1 MKQPTLL
8 DHSLAFPQS
17 DTALENPDGLL
28 AVGGDLRPQRLR
40 AAYRAGIF
48 PYYDAD
54 PPKSNI
60 LWWSPSSR
68 AVLLPQRLHVSRSLK
83 RRLKKQDFKVTLD
96 QAFARVI
103 SRCAQRE
110 RTWITPNMQAA
121 YIRLHEEGVAHSIE
135 IWREGE
141 LIGGLYGV
149 SMGLVFFAE
158 SMFSAQPNGSK
169 IAMVYLAAQLSRWR
183 FGLIDCQFQT
193 NHLQRMGVI
202 GVPRAVFMR
211 YLNEYADQ
219 PGPTGKWQLHPN
231 PDLSE

>member
-1 MKQPTLL
+1 MKQPALL

-17 DTALENPDGLL
+17 DTALESPDGLL

-54 PPKSNI
+54 PPTSNI

-68 AVLLPQRLHVSRSLK
+68 AVLLPQGLHVSRSLK
-83 RRLKKQDFKVTLD
+83 RGLKKQDFRVTLD

-103 SRCAQRE
+103 TRCAQRE
-110 RTWITPNMQAA
+110 STWITPNMQAA
-121 YIRLHEEGVAHSIE
+121 YIELHEEGTAHSVE
-135 IWREGE
+135 VWREGE

-149 SMGLVFFAE
+149 NMGLVFFAE
-158 SMFSAQPNGSK
+158 SMFSAQTNGSK
-169 IAMVYLAAQLSRWR
+169 IAMVYLAAQLHRWR

-193 NHLQRMGVI
+193 DHLQRMGVME
-202 GVPRAVFMR
+202 VPRTVFMR
-211 YLNEYADQ
+211 YLDAYASQ
-219 PGPTGKWQLHPN
+219 PGPIGKWRLHP
-231 PDLSE
+231 DLDLG